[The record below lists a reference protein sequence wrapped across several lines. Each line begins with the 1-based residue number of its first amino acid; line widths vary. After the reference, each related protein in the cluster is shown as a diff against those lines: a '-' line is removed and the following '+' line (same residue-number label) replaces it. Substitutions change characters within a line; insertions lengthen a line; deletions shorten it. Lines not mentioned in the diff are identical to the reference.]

1 MNPERWQAVGEL
13 FENALAMPAGER
25 TACVERAS
33 SGDEELRREVM
44 SLLASHKAAPG
55 GFVQERIQH
64 AIVSFHQTTLK
75 DDHPTRV
82 GAYRLVRKLGHG
94 GMGTV
99 FLAERDDGQYKADVA
114 IKLVQPGMDT
124 DFVLARF
131 RRERQT
137 LARLQHPNIARL
149 LDGGNTES
157 GLPYIVMEY
166 IEGPRI
172 TKYVHEKCLS
182 VAARVRLYLDV
193 CAAVDYAHR
202 NFIVHRDLKPGNILV
217 DSLGAPKLLDFG
229 ICKLLMSE
237 QLSNPSD
244 RESGLGPMTPNYA
257 SPEQIR
263 GQAITPLSDIY
274 SLGVVLYEL
283 LTGIRPPRFPQ
294 HSGHELTGAVLD
306 HPVPPPSSLVE
317 SKALARQLAGDL
329 DSIVMRALEVEPQ
342 KRYESVARLAD
353 DLRRYLSHEIV
364 RAHPQTW
371 SYRTG
376 KFLRRNVREVIGVSA
391 FVLVLLAG
399 LAISLHETRVANAR
413 LAQVRELANKLV
425 LDVHDSVKDL
435 PGATP
440 ARKVI
445 VQTAVHYLDSTADAV
460 KGDPRAEW
468 ELASAYRK
476 LGDVQGNA
484 VGASLGDS
492 AGAMNSYQK
501 SRSLLEDVL
510 RHRPANIE
518 AQKEQLLVLHRIGSL
533 QEYTGK
539 SQDAL
544 QTLQAAIRA
553 GAPGIRS
560 SDNEFKAALGDV
572 YVESSDTRRNLG
584 DHTGALDD
592 ANQALDLYRQIQASG
607 AATPAMLQSFA
618 SAEAAAGMAEGG
630 LGRLQD
636 ELRDY
641 RADASLMEKLV
652 AADPQNASLRRD
664 LMLAYGHVADVL
676 GNPNLGNLGDS
687 AGALQE
693 YRKAAE
699 IGKQLYDADP
709 SNQRAAVDYG
719 IVLSRIA
726 SVMDDHDIS
735 AKTAAHRASLEVLK
749 KIAIISPADWQIQN
763 YIVYGN
769 LRLGDT
775 LNSGRDFRGAEKAYL
790 EAVAV
795 TGPARASG
803 QISFATM
810 FEMGLLRLARTSIAL
825 GERGRALEFA
835 KRGLDASTDPSKGAL
850 SPFMKPRGLSV
861 MGLTYAAL
869 TQSKIAQPGDRI
881 QAVSWLHKSSDAWHE
896 VQNLPSFAAPHQRE
910 MHEVEQTLALLEKR

>member
-1 MNPERWQAVGEL
+1 MNPDRWQAVGEL
-13 FENALAMPAGER
+13 FENALALPAGER
-25 TACVERAS
+25 TACVERVS

-44 SLLASHKAAPG
+44 SLLASHKAAG
-55 GFVQERIQH
+55 DFVQEKIRH
-64 AIVSFHQTTLK
+64 AVVSFHTTKLK
-75 DDHPTRV
+75 DDEPARV
-82 GAYRLVRKLGHG
+82 GPYRLIRELGRG

-99 FLAERDDGQYKADVA
+99 FLAERDDGHYKAEVA
-114 IKLVQPGMDT
+114 IKLVRPGMDT

-137 LARLQHPNIARL
+137 LARLQHPNIAHL
-149 LDGGNTES
+149 LDGGTAEN

-166 IEGPRI
+166 INGPRI
-172 TKYVHEKCLS
+172 TKYVREKHFS
-182 VAARVRLYLDV
+182 VAERVRLYLHI
-193 CAAVDYAHR
+193 CSAVDYAHR
-202 NFIVHRDLKPGNILV
+202 NFIIHRDLKPGNILV
-217 DSLGAPKLLDFG
+217 DPLGSPKLLDFG
-229 ICKLLMSE
+229 ICKLLTAE
-237 QLSNPSD
+237 QPVSQSD
-244 RESGLGPMTPNYA
+244 EESGFIPMTPNYA

-263 GQAITPLSDIY
+263 GEAVTSLSDIY

-283 LTGIRPPRFPQ
+283 LTGNRPPRVPQ
-294 HSGHELTGAVLD
+294 HGGHELTGAVLD
-306 HPVPPPSSLVE
+306 HPVPPPSSSVE
-317 SKALARQLAGDL
+317 SKSLARELAGDL
-329 DSIVMRALEVEPQ
+329 DCIVMRALEREPQ
-342 KRYESVARLAD
+342 KRYESAAQLAG
-353 DLRRYLSHEIV
+353 DLRHYLSHETV
-364 RAHPQTW
+364 RARPQTW

-376 KFLRRNVREVIGVSA
+376 KFLRRNVKEVAGISA
-391 FVLVLLAG
+391 FVLALLAG
-399 LAISLHETRVANAR
+399 LTISIHETRVANAR
-413 LAQVRELANKLV
+413 VAQVRELANKLV
-425 LDVHDSVKDL
+425 LDVHDSIKDL

-445 VQTAVHYLDSTADAV
+445 VKTAVEYLDSTARSA
-460 KGDPRAEW
+460 KGDARAEL

-476 LGDVQGNA
+476 LGDVEGNT

-492 AGAMNSYQK
+492 ASAMASYQK
-501 SRSLLEDVL
+501 ARSLLEEVL
-510 RHRPANIE
+510 RRKPATAE
-518 AQKEQLLVLHRIGSL
+518 AQKEELLVLHRIGSL

-544 QTLQAAIRA
+544 QTFQAAIGA
-553 GAPGIRS
+553 GAAEAPS
-560 SDNEFKAALGDV
+560 ADNEFKAALGDV

-584 DHTGALDD
+584 DYLGALDD
-592 ANQALDLYRQIQASG
+592 ANRALALYNQIESSG
-607 AATPAMLQSFA
+607 TATPAMMQSLA
-618 SAEAAAGMAEGG
+618 SAEAAAGMAEGW

-641 RADASLMEKLV
+641 RKDASLMEKLV
-652 AADPQNASLRRD
+652 ASDPQNASLRRE

-676 GNPNLGNLGDS
+676 GNPNLANLGDF

-693 YRKAAE
+693 YRKAAQ

-709 SNQRAAVDYG
+709 SNQRAGVDYG

-726 SVMDDHDIS
+726 SVADDHDFRVK
-735 AKTAAHRASLEVLK
+735 ATAHRASLEVLK
-749 KIAIISPADWQIQN
+749 KIAITSPTDWQIQN

-769 LRLGDT
+769 LKLGDT
-775 LNSGRDFRGAEKAYL
+775 LNDGGDFKGAEKAYL

-795 TGPARASG
+795 TEPARASG

-810 FEMGLLRLARTSIAL
+810 LEMGVLRLARTSVAL

-835 KRGLDASTDPSKGAL
+835 KRGLDASTDLSQGTL

-869 TQSKIAQPGDRI
+869 TQSKIAQPGDRA
-881 QAVSWLHKSSDAWHE
+881 QAVSWLHRSADAWHE

-910 MHEVEQTLALLEKR
+910 MHEVEQTLALVEKR